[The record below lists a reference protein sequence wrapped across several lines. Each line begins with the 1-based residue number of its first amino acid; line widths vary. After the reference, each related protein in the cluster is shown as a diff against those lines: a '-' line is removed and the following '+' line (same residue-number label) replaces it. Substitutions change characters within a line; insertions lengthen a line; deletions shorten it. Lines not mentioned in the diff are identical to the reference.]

1 MGMCKDPVTQE
12 LNRLGYNLVKL
23 PRVGIE
29 PLDVLGR
36 DGDSMEKLGS
46 VAEVWTST
54 VPAPTAGAPAPAPNI
69 GGGKTSDLDANAVR
83 VLLMGS
89 TCDVNGLLGEF
100 MKLCE
105 KCAYLDEEK
114 TVRMQKDLFA
124 KMPISDTLECMFGY
138 IANFIFPLALPAL

>member
-1 MGMCKDPVTQE
+1 
-12 LNRLGYNLVKL
+12 
-23 PRVGIE
+23 
-29 PLDVLGR
+29 
-36 DGDSMEKLGS
+36 
-46 VAEVWTST
+46 
-54 VPAPTAGAPAPAPNI
+54 
-69 GGGKTSDLDANAVR
+69 
-83 VLLMGS
+83 MGS
-89 TCDVNGLLGEF
+89 KCDVNGLLGEF